1 MAYVLNLLAAKA
13 GKHPW
18 AGGVCARLPEA
29 GPRAIRRR
37 LGRRSGCGR
46 RLGCA
51 LQAGVMTLS
60 LLLGAVPA
68 RAERLKDLA
77 DLFGARHNQLVG
89 YGLVVGL
96 QGTGDDLYAGTSAQ
110 STATMLRQLGVN
122 LDPNNLRL
130 RNVAAVMVTADMP
143 AFVAP
148 GQRLDVTVSSMGN
161 ARSLQG
167 GTLVASPL
175 KGVDM
180 KVYAVAQGPLSVG
193 GYAAVG
199 ITGSTL
205 QKNVTTVGR
214 IPGGAMVEREVVVDV
229 PKDVLRMTLRSP
241 DFTTAV
247 RLADAIDKALVASGA
262 GTPPPEAPGA
272 QSPAPAGAPA
282 AAATAAAAG
291 PRPWA
296 QARDSGTLE
305 VLVPASYGGRIPALL
320 AALEAVEVQPDFVS
334 RVVVNERTGTVVL
347 GDSVRLAPV
356 AIAHGGLTLEVREQ
370 PLVSQPNLFTSGRTT
385 VVPSSQITARENKN
399 PMYALSPGANLGEVV
414 KALNTLGV
422 SPRDLVTILQALK
435 TSGALRAELEVQ

>member
-1 MAYVLNLLAAKA
+1 MARDATDALPPRENNVDTSAKTSVMRRTVGRLRARSVRTLGRSLQRRRPLAA
-13 GKHPW
+13 
-18 AGGVCARLPEA
+18 L
-29 GPRAIRRR
+29 
-37 LGRRSGCGR
+37 L
-46 RLGCA
+46 
-51 LQAGVMTLS
+51 
-60 LLLGAVPA
+60 LLLGLLCPQPA
-68 RAERLKDLA
+68 QAERLKDLA
-77 DLFGARHNQLVG
+77 DLFGARHNQLMG

-122 LDPNNLRL
+122 LDANNLRL
-130 RNVAAVMVTADMP
+130 RNVAAVMVTAEMP

-148 GQRLDVTVSSMGN
+148 GQRLDVTVSSLGN

-175 KGVDM
+175 KGADL
-180 KVYAVAQGPLSVG
+180 KIYAVAQGPLSVG
-193 GYAAVG
+193 GFSALG
-199 ITGSTL
+199 ITGSLL

-214 IPGGAMVEREVVVDV
+214 IPSGALVEREINVDV
-229 PKDVLRMTLRSP
+229 PKDVLRMSLRNP

-247 RLADAIDKALVASGA
+247 RVASAIDQTLVAAGA
-262 GTPPPEAPGA
+262 APLTAAAPGA
-272 QSPAPAGAPA
+272 APAPGTAQA
-282 AAATAAAAG
+282 ANVTPG
-291 PRPWA
+291 TPLPWA
-296 QARDSGTLE
+296 TARDSGTVE
-305 VLVPASYGGRIPALL
+305 VRVPDMYVGRVPALL
-320 AALEAVEVQPDFVS
+320 AALEAVDVQPDWKS

-370 PLVSQPNLFTSGRTT
+370 PLVAQPNPFTSGNTT
-385 VVPSSQITARENKN
+385 VVASSQVSAKENKN

>member
-1 MAYVLNLLAAKA
+1 MQTTPQKAAHRTRQ
-13 GKHPW
+13 G
-18 AGGVCARLPEA
+18 
-29 GPRAIRRR
+29 RRR
-37 LGRRSGCGR
+37 WALWV
-46 RLGCA
+46 LVAACA
-51 LQAGVMTLS
+51 WPQV
-60 LLLGAVPA
+60 A

-77 DLFGARHNQLVG
+77 DLFGARHNQLMG

-122 LDPNNLRL
+122 LDANNLRL
-130 RNVAAVMVTADMP
+130 RNVAAVMVTAELP

-148 GQRLDVTVSSMGN
+148 GQRLDVTVSSLGN

-167 GTLVASPL
+167 GTLVVSPL
-175 KGVDM
+175 KGADL
-180 KVYAVAQGPLSVG
+180 KIYAVAQGPLSVG
-193 GYAAVG
+193 GFSALG
-199 ITGSTL
+199 ITGSLL

-214 IPGGAMVEREVVVDV
+214 IPSGALVEREVNVDV
-229 PKDVLRMTLRSP
+229 PKAVLRMSLRNP

-247 RLADAIDKALVASGA
+247 RVAAAIDQALVAAGA
-262 GTPPPEAPGA
+262 APGSLA
-272 QSPAPAGAPA
+272 AGEQNAPAGNAN
-282 AAATAAAAG
+282 AATGASAG

-296 QARDSGTLE
+296 TARDSGTVE
-305 VLVPASYGGRIPALL
+305 VRVPASYDGRVPALL
-320 AALEAVEVQPDFVS
+320 ATLEAVDVQPDWKS

-347 GDSVRLAPV
+347 GDAVRLAPV

-370 PLVSQPNLFTSGRTT
+370 PLVAQANPFTSGNTT
-385 VVPSSQITARENKN
+385 VVASSQVAAKENKN

>member
-1 MAYVLNLLAAKA
+1 MAYVLNLSAVKA
-13 GKHPW
+13 GKHPG
-18 AGGVCARLPEA
+18 AGDVCAPLPEA
-29 GPRAIRRR
+29 DRRAFCRR
-37 LGRRSGCGR
+37 LGGRPGRGR

-262 GTPPPEAPGA
+262 GTPPPDAPGA
-272 QSPAPAGAPA
+272 QSPAPAGAP

-370 PLVSQPNLFTSGRTT
+370 PLVSQPNPFTSGRTT